1 MAAEMLPFVFG
12 LFVRAQ
18 RSAPPS
24 EAGRGI
30 GLAVVRSLVEM
41 HGGVVTAASDG
52 LGRGSEF
59 TVLLPAL

>member
-1 MAAEMLPFVFG
+1 VFG
-12 LFVRAQ
+12 LFVQAEP
-18 RSAPPS
+18 SAPHS

-52 LGRGSEF
+52 LGCGSEF
-59 TVLLPAL
+59 AVLLPAL